1 MKKLLLTTTAL
12 AGMTGAAVADVS
24 LSGTGTIN
32 LRTDTAANTW
42 SSDASLVASMSSS
55 GAYAAAVT
63 INIAEWG
70 TDGNAKGSGTGQPAS
85 SNSCCNIDST
95 DGNINS
101 IR

>member
-32 LRTDTAANTW
+32 LRTDTTNTW

-63 INIAEWG
+63 INIAEYQQ
-70 TDGNAKGSGTGQPAS
+70 TQ
-85 SNSCCNIDST
+85 
-95 DGNINS
+95 
-101 IR
+101 